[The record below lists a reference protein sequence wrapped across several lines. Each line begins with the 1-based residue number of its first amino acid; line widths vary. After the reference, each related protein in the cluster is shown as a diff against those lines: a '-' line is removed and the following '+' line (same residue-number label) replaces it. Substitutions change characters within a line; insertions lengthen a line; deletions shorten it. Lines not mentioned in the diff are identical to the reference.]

1 MISLSGSVL
10 QIIFGAALDI
20 YQLAIYQ
27 KQRKIALF
35 LYISKCF
42 SASCTNVP
50 VLMNSR
56 INLTSPKIRQIII
69 LLCTIRHSYIV

>member
-10 QIIFGAALDI
+10 QIIFGAALGI
-20 YQLAIYQ
+20 YQLTIYQ

-42 SASCTNVP
+42 FCIVYKY
-50 VLMNSR
+50 
-56 INLTSPKIRQIII
+56 TS
-69 LLCTIRHSYIV
+69 VNEF